1 MRTMNNTTLA
11 EALLA
16 LAAALTAQPAE
27 TVTQAVVSVANK
39 AAAKV
44 TGKRRISQA
53 VMTKVKAQR
62 MRNGGSVPNGIECWK
77 LIDDGIVDAEGNY
90 IADAKAPT
98 ATKTTVTQSA
108 PTGKQLMRLT
118 KAELIAKLLA

>member
-1 MRTMNNTTLA
+1 MRTMNITPEMAQAMTKAFAMTLQM
-11 EALLA
+11 LA
-16 LAAALTAQPAE
+16 RPAE

-39 AAAKV
+39 AV

-62 MRNGGSVPNGIECWK
+62 MRNGGPVPNGIECWK
-77 LIDDGIVDAEGNY
+77 LIDDDIIDDDGNY

-98 ATKTTVTQSA
+98 ASKTVKTVAPTKTDM
-108 PTGKQLMRLT
+108 KDMERLRR
-118 KAELIAKLLA
+118 KGLIA